1 MFLLAQVSDL
11 LYFFFLMFL
20 SEAIFNASK
29 ETIYGI
35 ILLFFTFKIILLYT
49 YRLIQELNIL
59 TTPLIHR
66 IKLHIAF
73 MFQYIFKGSIVVTGL
88 K

>member
-35 ILLFFTFKIILLYT
+35 ILLFFTFKMPYIYYT
-49 YRLIQELNIL
+49 TCLFDNNCY
-59 TTPLIHR
+59 H
-66 IKLHIAF
+66 
-73 MFQYIFKGSIVVTGL
+73 S
-88 K
+88 

>member
-1 MFLLAQVSDL
+1 MFFLAQVSDL

-35 ILLFFTFKIILLYT
+35 ILLFFTLYT
-49 YRLIQELNIL
+49 LVKQKAIKKIKKIDMNI
-59 TTPLIHR
+59 
-66 IKLHIAF
+66 F
-73 MFQYIFKGSIVVTGL
+73 FKKRVYFFYFLFYNI
-88 K
+88 